1 MRWFRYLIVCSFIFC
16 ACATYAQL
24 GESGLINRLS
34 IARASDAEDELII
47 KAYDE
52 VTPWGMNVSI
62 DIYGC
67 DLNMIK
73 DEKVVAKFIKQL
85 VDFIGMKAYGDPII
99 KNFGPNPRL
108 YGISAMQLIETS
120 SITMHF
126 APDTRAAHIDIFSCH
141 SFRPHAAGKFCKSFF
156 KADELLVSQVTFRY

>member
-1 MRWFRYLIVCSFIFC
+1 LSS
-16 ACATYAQL
+16 TYAQ
-24 GESGLINRLS
+24 SSSAANLINKFS
-34 IARASDAEDELII
+34 IARSGDAEDDLIVQS
-47 KAYDE
+47 YDE

-67 DLNMIK
+67 DLAMIK
-73 DEKVVAKFIKQL
+73 DEKVVAQFIKKL
-85 VDFIGMKAYGDPII
+85 VDFIGMKTYGDPLI

-126 APDTRAAHIDIFSCH
+126 SPNTLSAHIDIFSCRP
-141 SFRPHAAGKFCKSFF
+141 FRPHAAGKFCKTFF